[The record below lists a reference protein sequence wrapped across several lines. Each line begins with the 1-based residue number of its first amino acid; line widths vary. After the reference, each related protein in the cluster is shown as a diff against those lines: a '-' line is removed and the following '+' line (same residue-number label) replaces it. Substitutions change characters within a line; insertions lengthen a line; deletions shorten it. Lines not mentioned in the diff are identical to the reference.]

1 MGACLTSKR
10 ALCIVAGIRNGCLN
24 MAGYIRIALACIFWG
39 VAWPLSRYSV
49 EHIGPFLTGEF
60 RFSLAFVFFLPFLFY
75 PKPVKISL
83 KSAAFLVPLGLTG
96 FYLNNVASYLGLQYT
111 TATTA
116 SIIVMSNPLNIAV
129 LSYIFLKDRIN
140 AIGALSIILSVAGAL
155 TVVVRGDFSSII
167 KMDVNIGNILIV
179 FTTISWSVY
188 SILIKLFENHVMS
201 IENITFGSLIASL
214 GFLPLCLGSSGV
226 VPMPVSAA
234 AGHFPWVLIGVL
246 VFLSLFN
253 TNLAFYFWSEGIKYA
268 NPNTAAIFFGL
279 IPLSAAITENIMY
292 GESLAGYH
300 VIGGLLIF
308 TGIVLF
314 MATKRNGIIAGNTQK
329 AE

>member
-1 MGACLTSKR
+1 MVQYGR
-10 ALCIVAGIRNGCLN
+10 YV
-24 MAGYIRIALACIFWG
+24 RISLACIFWG

-60 RFSLAFVFFLPFLFY
+60 RFLLTFMFFLPFLFY

-83 KSAAFLVPLGLTG
+83 KSVAFLLPLGLTG

-129 LSYIFLKDRIN
+129 LSYIFLKDKLN

-155 TVVVRGDFSSII
+155 TVIVRGDFLSMI
-167 KMDVNIGNILIV
+167 KMDVNVGNILIV
-179 FTTISWSVY
+179 FTTISWSMY
-188 SILIKLFENHVMS
+188 SILIKLFEDHVTS
-201 IENITFGSLIASL
+201 IENITLGSLIASL
-214 GFLPLCLGSSGV
+214 GFLPLCLGASGL
-226 VPMPVSAA
+226 VPAPVSDSAR
-234 AGHFPWVLIGVL
+234 HFPWALIGAL

-253 TNLAFYFWSEGIKYA
+253 TNLAFYFWSEGIKFA
-268 NPNTAAIFFGL
+268 NPNTASIFFGL

-292 GESLAGYH
+292 GEILAGYH
-300 VIGGLLIF
+300 VFGGLLIF
-308 TGIVLF
+308 TGIILF
-314 MATKRNGIIAGNTQK
+314 IMTKRNGIRTGSTQNIG
-329 AE
+329 